1 MSLWFFLVA
10 LVPPVMFAVS
20 NLIDKSVMHGE
31 EGDESPW
38 AVVALGAFFD
48 LIFLIPIGLY
58 CLVTINW
65 PMADIFWP
73 LFFNG
78 ISVTLAGWLFYRS
91 IQTEETSRVVAI
103 FQTIPIFGLFLGF
116 YGLEEKLGWEIILAI
131 IFLVLGG
138 FTLSI
143 SKGKFNKRIL
153 AMMLLSSALYAV
165 NDFVLAKY
173 GREIFGGE
181 TGNSISLVG
190 QAMPAIM
197 ADLAGKVF
205 FGIIVLVGRRERT
218 SFKNSFRAKFGLV
231 GVSSIIYT
239 AGDVVFDLAK
249 LFAPIALV
257 QALGCT
263 QPMFVL
269 IWGILSTSILIPYLL
284 KKRNW
289 ILKKEN
295 RRIKLV
301 EKTTKFCLKTR
312 ESLKGT
318 TWKVVGIILM
328 VVGGILLS
336 I

>member
-1 MSLWFFLVA
+1 MSFWIWLVA
-10 LVPPVMFAVS
+10 LVPPVMSAVS
-20 NLIDKSVMHGE
+20 NLIDKCVMYRE
-31 EGDESPW
+31 EGCESPW

-48 LIFLIPIGLY
+48 LIFLVPIGLY
-58 CLVTINW
+58 CLVTSNW
-65 PMADIFWP
+65 PTANIFWP

-78 ISVTLAGWLFYRS
+78 IPVTIAGWLFYRS
-91 IQTEETSRVVAI
+91 IQTGETSRVVAI
-103 FQTIPIFGLFLGF
+103 FQTIPIFGLFFGF

-138 FTLSI
+138 FILSI
-143 SKGKFNKRIL
+143 SKGKFDKRIL
-153 AMMLLSSALYAV
+153 VMMLLSSVLYAV
-165 NDFVLAKY
+165 NDFLVAKY

-181 TGNSISLVG
+181 MGNSLSSAG
-190 QAMPAIM
+190 QAMPAIL

-231 GVSSIIYT
+231 GVSSIVYT

-249 LFAPIALV
+249 LFAPIALI

-263 QPMFVL
+263 QPLFVL
-269 IWGILSTSILIPYLL
+269 IGAIGLTLFCKSFPKEEVGRKSLWQKVFGIS
-284 KKRNW
+284 
-289 ILKKEN
+289 
-295 RRIKLV
+295 
-301 EKTTKFCLKTR
+301 
-312 ESLKGT
+312 
-318 TWKVVGIILM
+318 LM

>member
-1 MSLWFFLVA
+1 MSLWIWFVA

-31 EGDESPW
+31 EGEESPW

-48 LIFLIPIGLY
+48 LIFLVPIGLY
-58 CLVTINW
+58 CLVTSNL
-65 PMADIFWP
+65 PSADIFWP

-78 ISVTLAGWLFYRS
+78 ISVTFAGWLFYRS

-103 FQTIPIFGLFLGF
+103 FQTVPVFGIFLGF
-116 YGLEEKLGWEIILAI
+116 YGLEEKLGWEILVAI

-143 SKGKFNKRIL
+143 SKGKLSKKIL
-153 AMMLLSSALYAV
+153 VMMLLSSALYAV
-165 NDFVLAKY
+165 NDFILARY

-181 TGNSISLVG
+181 MGNFFSSIG
-190 QAMPAIM
+190 QAMPAIL

-205 FGIIVLVGRRERT
+205 FGIIVLVGRRECV
-218 SFKNSFRAKFGLV
+218 SFRNSFRAKFGAV
-231 GVSSIIYT
+231 GISSVVYT
-239 AGDVVFDLAK
+239 AGDVTFDLAK

-263 QPMFVL
+263 QPLFVL
-269 IWGILSTSILIPYLL
+269 LGAIGLTLFCKNFPKEEVDGKSLWQKVFGI
-284 KKRNW
+284 
-289 ILKKEN
+289 
-295 RRIKLV
+295 
-301 EKTTKFCLKTR
+301 
-312 ESLKGT
+312 G
-318 TWKVVGIILM
+318 LM
-328 VVGGILLS
+328 VVGGILLA